1 MHEHCEKF
9 SLGGL
14 HLRIVSA
21 VNHEN
26 NRVSVCIV
34 GIPGGS
40 QVLLTAE
47 IPYLKAQ
54 ILVLHFFN
62 ITSNRWLGHDYF
74 IEGQLVQNSGLACIV
89 HANDYD
95 FELHV
100 PTAQATQSIPD

>member
-1 MHEHCEKF
+1 MHKHGEKF
-9 SLGGL
+9 GL
-14 HLRIVSA
+14 SGLYLRIVCA

-26 NRVSVCIV
+26 HRVSVCII

-47 IPYLKAQ
+47 IPNLKAQ
-54 ILVLHFFN
+54 VLVLHFFN

-89 HANDYD
+89 HANDYN

-100 PTAQATQSIPD
+100 PPA